1 MVMQV
6 DPIGATTRRSQIV
19 HSLRQLIVSGA
30 VPEGQRLMEQNLA
43 EKLGVSR
50 APLREALR
58 ELVDCGLLVS
68 QPYRGI
74 RLRSFSAR
82 DLTELYTMR
91 LELEKFAFRECWA
104 RRSPGMLKDLQMRGD
119 ALRSCPVDAANPA
132 SEIELELA
140 LHSWCYEVSDHRLLQ
155 QTWQRMVPNLQLYFA
170 LQARAFKIGGLPQ
183 NPHVTYVEL
192 ACGDDL
198 EEMMAHLDVHLKNGL
213 ERTLSYIDA
222 RDSSDPA
229 AVPQTRN

>member
-82 DLTELYTMR
+82 DLTELYTA
-91 LELEKFAFRECWA
+91 LLH
-104 RRSPGMLKDLQMRGD
+104 GQTLVDMRG
-119 ALRSCPVDAANPA
+119 V
-132 SEIELELA
+132 
-140 LHSWCYEVSDHRLLQ
+140 
-155 QTWQRMVPNLQLYFA
+155 
-170 LQARAFKIGGLPQ
+170 
-183 NPHVTYVEL
+183 
-192 ACGDDL
+192 
-198 EEMMAHLDVHLKNGL
+198 
-213 ERTLSYIDA
+213 
-222 RDSSDPA
+222 
-229 AVPQTRN
+229 